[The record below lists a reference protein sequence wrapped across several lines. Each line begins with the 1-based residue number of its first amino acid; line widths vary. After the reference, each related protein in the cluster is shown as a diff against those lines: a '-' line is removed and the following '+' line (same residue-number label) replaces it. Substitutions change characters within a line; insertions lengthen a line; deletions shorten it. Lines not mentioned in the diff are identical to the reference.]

1 MAALSA
7 AGHRRVPLG
16 AALGLESEWVKM
28 EHIFLIIIGA
38 AALGFFIWL
47 LIPSSRSKPEADAE
61 LLDPADSRQI
71 GLLVGLAGSG
81 IADAAVARFALERF
95 EQIHGR
101 KATTRDVGIVVGL
114 MSGGGNRP

>member
-1 MAALSA
+1 MD
-7 AGHRRVPLG
+7 
-16 AALGLESEWVKM
+16 
-28 EHIFLIIIGA
+28 HIFAILIGV

-47 LIPSSRSKPEADAE
+47 LIPSSSAKSDDGGE
-61 LLDPADSRQI
+61 LIDPSDSRQI
-71 GLLVGLAGSG
+71 GLLIGLAGGG

-114 MSGGGNRP
+114 MSGGDRAA